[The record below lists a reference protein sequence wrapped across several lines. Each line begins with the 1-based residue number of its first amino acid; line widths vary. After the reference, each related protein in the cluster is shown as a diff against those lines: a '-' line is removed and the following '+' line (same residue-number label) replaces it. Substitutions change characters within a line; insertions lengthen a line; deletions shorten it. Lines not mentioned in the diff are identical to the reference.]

1 VAYDMA
7 IGSDMIRAEIVD
19 AEEFPQMVRRFSVG
33 PLPKTLI
40 NYKTEIIGAA
50 PESYVLEKILTAPEP

>member
-19 AEEFPQMVRRFSVG
+19 AEEFKEMVRRFSVG
-33 PLPKTLI
+33 PVPKTLI
-40 NYKTEIIGAA
+40 NYKTEILGAA
-50 PESYVLEKILTAPEP
+50 PESFVLEKVLTAPEP

>member
-19 AEEFPQMVRRFSVG
+19 AEEFREMVRLFSVG
-33 PLPKTLI
+33 PVPLTLI
-40 NYKTEIIGAA
+40 NYRTKIIGAA
-50 PESYVLEKILTAPEP
+50 PESYVLEKVLTAPEP

>member
-1 VAYDMA
+1 MA

-19 AEEFPQMVRRFSVG
+19 AGEFKEMARRFSVASV
-33 PLPKTLI
+33 PKTLI